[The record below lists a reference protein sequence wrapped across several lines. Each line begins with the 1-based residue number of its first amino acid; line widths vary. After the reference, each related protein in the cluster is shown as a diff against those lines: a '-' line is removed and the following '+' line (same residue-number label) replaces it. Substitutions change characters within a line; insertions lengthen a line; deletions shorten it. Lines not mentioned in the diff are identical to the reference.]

1 MAEDENMKR
10 TTWLPENVFLALIAI
25 LALAVS
31 SARPARGQVLYGS
44 IAGAVQDSTGS
55 AVPNATVTI
64 VNQATGQS
72 RHAVTTSEGLYS
84 FPDVLAG
91 VYTVTISAPG
101 FHTSQ
106 TNNTEVSINTVIRV
120 DAQLQVG
127 ERADTITVE
136 ANAAA
141 IQTESADVHVALSS
155 QAITELPLPGYR
167 SYQTLINLVPGA
179 TPAAYQNAVSAS
191 PGRSL
196 NTNINGTTNTSNNT
210 RLDGALNMRGSLPAQ
225 SLYVPP
231 PESIEMVNVA
241 TNNFDAEQGF
251 AGGAA
256 INVVTKSGT
265 NAFHGVM
272 FWDHTDSRLTDRNF
286 FNVSSAVLP
295 KDILNNYGG
304 TLGGP
309 IRKNKLFFFLSWEG
323 MKERSTYSKLAT
335 VPTDAQRAGDFSA
348 LNVKLSDPSTGN
360 PDGTGRAP
368 FPNNVIPLSQQ
379 SPIALKMQSLIP
391 EPNLPGTASNYYA
404 SGPVTFNRDNVDA
417 KVNWNQSDKTS
428 LWAKYSVMKA
438 LVSDRFSLGPA
449 GGVGLI
455 NGGGAGSGDVLI
467 QVGAIGGVH
476 TFTPNF
482 LMDGTMAISRDP
494 VSLIPPDSGTYF
506 GLNVL
511 GIPGTNG
518 PGIRYTGIPQ
528 FSISGYEPVGTG
540 ETYQPKYIAS
550 TYFTY
555 SLNFGWTKG
564 QHNIR
569 FGVDIARIR
578 TNEWH
583 PEQGGGPLGTFTF
596 NGSVTLP
603 GTGSP
608 NQFNNYAAFL
618 LGLPQQV
625 SKTIQPDWSS
635 PRQWMEGYYFRDRWQ
650 VNHNLTLTLGLR
662 WEYYPIMTY
671 AHYGMVRY
679 DADTGNVLV
688 GRLGSVPNDTGITPS
703 SKLFAPRFGLAYR
716 LGSKSVIRGGY
727 GISVDPQGPLAQ
739 MLFSYPIDV
748 LQTFSG
754 NTAYIPYSSLA
765 KGIPPIPYPN
775 ISAGTIPLPLAT
787 STVSL
792 PGGSY
797 KRGYVESYNFT
808 VQRELPGSFVGSVGY
823 VGTHTV
829 REYAAFNINAATPGV
844 GNSGR
849 PLAARLG
856 TTVDE
861 TFLEPIGAASYNALQ
876 AQLDRQLA
884 RGLLVKIS
892 YTYSKAIDIV
902 DQELGGL
909 LFYDPANFA
918 RNRALAG
925 FDRPQN
931 FRVGWLAELPFGAG
945 KQFLQSGV
953 GAKVLGGWQVNGIFS
968 AYSGTPFTVA
978 ASSAS
983 LNAPGESQTADQVK
997 ATVAKLGGIGAS
1009 SPYYDPTAFAAVTQV
1024 RYGTSGRNI
1033 LRGPGL
1039 VNVDASL
1046 FRNFRI
1052 SERWAAQ
1059 LRGECY
1065 NLSNTPHFSNPS
1077 ANVSSGGFFAITSA
1091 LSRANNV
1098 EGGERQFR
1106 VALRVSF

>member
-1 MAEDENMKR
+1 MKR
-10 TTWLPENVFLALIAI
+10 TMSIPTDAFLALSAL
-25 LALAVS
+25 LAFLVL
-31 SARPARGQVLYGS
+31 SAHPAKGQVLYGS

-64 VNQATGQS
+64 ANRATGQS
-72 RHAVTTSEGLYS
+72 RQASTSSDGLYS
-84 FPDVLAG
+84 FTDVLPGA
-91 VYTVTISAPG
+91 YTVTIAAQG
-101 FHTSQ
+101 FRTSR
-106 TNNTEVSINTVIRV
+106 TNNTEVTINTVTRL

-127 ERADTITVE
+127 ERAETITVE

-155 QAITELPLPGYR
+155 QAITQLPLPGYR
-167 SYQTLINLVPGA
+167 NYQTLINLVPGA

-231 PESIEMVNVA
+231 PESIETVNVA
-241 TNNFDAEQGF
+241 TNSFDAEQGF

-265 NAFHGVM
+265 NSFHGVM
-272 FWDHTDSRLTDRNF
+272 FENHTDSDLTDRNF
-286 FNVSSAVLP
+286 FNVSSASLP

-304 TLGGP
+304 TVGGP

-323 MKERSTYSKLAT
+323 MKERSNYSKLAT
-335 VPTDAQRAGDFSA
+335 IPTDAQRAGDFSA
-348 LNVKLSDPSTGN
+348 LNVKIYDPSTGS

-379 SPIALKMQSLIP
+379 SPIALKMQSYLP
-391 EPNLPGTASNYYA
+391 EPNLPGTTSNYYA

-417 KVNWNQSDKTS
+417 KVNWSQSENTS

-438 LVSDRFSLGPA
+438 LITDQFSLGAA

-455 NGGGAGSGDVLI
+455 NGGGAGAGDVLI

-476 TFTPNF
+476 TFTPHF
-482 LMDGTMAISRDP
+482 LMDGTMAVSRDP
-494 VSLIPPDSGTYF
+494 VSLVPPDSGTYF

-528 FSISGYEPVGTG
+528 FSISGYEAIGTG
-540 ETYQPKYIAS
+540 ETYLPKYIAS

-564 QHNIR
+564 QHDIR
-569 FGVDIARIR
+569 FGADIARIR

-603 GTGSP
+603 GSGSP

-625 SKTIQPDWSS
+625 SKTIEPDWSS

-650 VNHNLTLTLGLR
+650 VNHNLTLTLGVR
-662 WEYYPIMTY
+662 WEYYPTMTY

-679 DADTGNVLV
+679 DTGTGNVLV
-688 GRLGSVPNDTGITPS
+688 GGLGSVPNDTGITPS
-703 SKLFAPRFGLAYR
+703 GKLFAPRFGLAYR
-716 LGSKSVIRGGY
+716 LGSKSVVRAGY
-727 GISVDPQGPLAQ
+727 GISIDPQGPLAQ
-739 MLFSYPIDV
+739 MLFSYPVDV
-748 LQTFSG
+748 LQTFLG
-754 NTAYIPYSSLA
+754 NTSYIPYGPLA
-765 KGIPPIPYPN
+765 NGIPPIPYPN
-775 ISAGTIPLPLAT
+775 ISSGSIPLPLST

-797 KRGYVESYNFT
+797 RRGYVESYNFT

-823 VGTHTV
+823 AGTHSV
-829 REYAAFNINAATPGV
+829 REYVSFNINAASPGA

-861 TFLEPIGAASYNALQ
+861 TFLEPIGSASYNSLQ

-884 RGLLVKIS
+884 KGLLVKVS
-892 YTYSKAIDIV
+892 YTYSKAIDIA
-902 DQELGGL
+902 DQELGSL
-909 LFYDPANFA
+909 LFYDPGNVG

-931 FRVGWLAELPFGAG
+931 FRVGWLAELPFGVG
-945 KQFLQSGV
+945 KQWMQSGV
-953 GAKVLGGWQVNGIFS
+953 AAKVLGGWQVNGIFS
-968 AYSGTPFTVA
+968 AYSGTPFTVT

-983 LNAPGESQTADQVK
+983 LNAPGESQTADQVRGS
-997 ATVAKLGGIGAS
+997 VAKLGGIGS
-1009 SPYYDPTAFAAVTQV
+1009 TSPYYDPSAFAAVSQV

-1052 SERWAAQ
+1052 TERWQAQ

-1065 NLSNTPHFSNPS
+1065 NLSNTPHFSNPA
-1077 ANVSSGGFFAITSA
+1077 ANISSGGFLTITSA

-1106 VALRVSF
+1106 LALRISF

>member
-1 MAEDENMKR
+1 MKR
-10 TTWLPENVFLALIAI
+10 TAFGPTDAIFVLISLLAIS
-25 LALAVS
+25 AVS
-31 SARPARGQVLYGS
+31 VGPAEGQVLYGS
-44 IAGAVQDSTGS
+44 IAGTVQDSTGS

-64 VNQATGQS
+64 VNNQTGQS
-72 RHAVTTSEGLYS
+72 RQAATTSDGFYS
-84 FPDVLAG
+84 FADTLPGA
-91 VYTVTISAPG
+91 YTVTIAAPG

-106 TNNTEVSINTVIRV
+106 TNNTQVSINTITRV

-127 ERADTITVE
+127 ERAETVTVE
-136 ANAAA
+136 ANTAA

-155 QAITELPLPGYR
+155 QAITQLPLPGYR
-167 SYQTLINLVPGA
+167 NYQSLINLVPGA
-179 TPAAYQNAVSAS
+179 TPAAYQNAVSGS

-231 PESIEMVNVA
+231 PESIETVNVA
-241 TNNFDAEQGF
+241 TNSFDAEQGF

-265 NAFHGVM
+265 NAFHGVI
-272 FWDHTDSRLTDRNF
+272 FEDHTDSRLTDRNF
-286 FNVSSAVLP
+286 FNVSSSVLP

-304 TLGGP
+304 TIGGP

-323 MKERSTYSKLAT
+323 MKERSNYSKLAT
-335 VPTDAQRAGDFSA
+335 VPTDPQRAGDFSA

-379 SPIALKMQSLIP
+379 SPITLKMQALIP
-391 EPNLPGTASNYYA
+391 EPNLPGTTSNYYA

-417 KVNWNQSDKTS
+417 KVNWNQSEKTL

-438 LVSDRFSLGPA
+438 LVSDKFSLGPA

-455 NGGGAGSGDVLI
+455 NGGGAGTGDVLI
-467 QVGAIGGVH
+467 QVGTIGGVH
-476 TFTPNF
+476 TFTPTF
-482 LMDGTMAISRDP
+482 LMDGTMSISRDP
-494 VSLIPPDSGTYF
+494 LSLVAPDSGSYF

-528 FSISGYEPVGTG
+528 FSISGYEPIGTN
-540 ETYQPKYIAS
+540 ETYLPKYIAS

-564 QHNIR
+564 QHEIR
-569 FGVDIARIR
+569 FGADIARIR

-650 VNHNLTLTLGLR
+650 VNRNLTLTLGIR

-679 DADTGNVLV
+679 DTNTGNVLV
-688 GRLGSVPNDTGITPS
+688 GGLGSVPGDAGITT
-703 SKLFAPRFGLAYR
+703 SKQQFAPRFGLAYR
-716 LGSKSVIRGGY
+716 LGNKSVVRAGY

-739 MLFSYPIDV
+739 MLFSYPVDV

-754 NTAYIPYSSLA
+754 NTAYIPYGPLA
-765 KGIPPIPYPN
+765 NGIPAIPYPN
-775 ISAGTIPLPLAT
+775 LSSGTIALPL
-787 STVSL
+787 STTTTSL
-792 PGGSY
+792 PAGPY

-808 VQRELPGSFVGSVGY
+808 VQRELPGSLVGSLGY
-823 VGTHTV
+823 SGTHTV
-829 REYAAFNINAATPGV
+829 RENVAFNINAAAP
-844 GNSGR
+844 
-849 PLAARLG
+849 
-856 TTVDE
+856 
-861 TFLEPIGAASYNALQ
+861 
-876 AQLDRQLA
+876 
-884 RGLLVKIS
+884 
-892 YTYSKAIDIV
+892 
-902 DQELGGL
+902 
-909 LFYDPANFA
+909 
-918 RNRALAG
+918 
-925 FDRPQN
+925 
-931 FRVGWLAELPFGAG
+931 
-945 KQFLQSGV
+945 
-953 GAKVLGGWQVNGIFS
+953 
-968 AYSGTPFTVA
+968 
-978 ASSAS
+978 
-983 LNAPGESQTADQVK
+983 APG
-997 ATVAKLGGIGAS
+997 IM
-1009 SPYYDPTAFAAVTQV
+1009 
-1024 RYGTSGRNI
+1024 
-1033 LRGPGL
+1033 
-1039 VNVDASL
+1039 DA
-1046 FRNFRI
+1046 
-1052 SERWAAQ
+1052 
-1059 LRGECY
+1059 
-1065 NLSNTPHFSNPS
+1065 P
-1077 ANVSSGGFFAITSA
+1077 
-1091 LSRANNV
+1091 
-1098 EGGERQFR
+1098 
-1106 VALRVSF
+1106 